1 MTFWTFDR
9 VAAALRGQLVGSVP
23 GGSTLLHGVSTDT
36 RKIAAGDLFV
46 ALRGENFDAH
56 DFLTDAVRAGAAA
69 VVISDARRGAG
80 LGRPVFLVTDTE
92 QALGALG
99 TYRRRA
105 WGRPVIAVAGSNGK
119 SSTKELVRAALSG
132 TFEVHATTGNLNNQ
146 IGVPLTLLALPDSAD
161 VAVVEV
167 GTNHPGEVD
176 TLRAIV
182 EPDIAIVTSIG
193 EEHLEGLVDLAG
205 VLREE
210 SAILRGVAVA
220 ITPSSQP
227 EIGAASRAL
236 AMRTIEAGLDAGE
249 VRPTDWGLREDG
261 RAWLLID
268 GERLELPLLGQ
279 HNARNAML
287 ALATASALGMTTADA
302 CRGLASLTP
311 MPMRNAPQDFGAMTI
326 INDAYNANPAS
337 AREALALL
345 DAVSSE
351 RPRAVVLGTML
362 ELGTSTEALHDEIA
376 SRAMASRAVV
386 IAGIGEFARAF
397 ARVAPGDSRVVAA
410 DTLEELWPALS
421 PRLPRNAIVLLK
433 GSRGMRLERLVPKLA
448 ELAGVDTAAP
458 LPPATPV
465 H

>member
-1 MTFWTFDR
+1 MTFWTLDR
-9 VAAALRGQLVGSVP
+9 VAAGLRTHLMGAVP
-23 GGSTLLHGVSTDT
+23 GGTTPLSGVSTDT
-36 RKIAAGDLFV
+36 RKIAAGDLFI

-69 VVISDARRGAG
+69 VVVSDARRGAG
-80 LGRPVFLVTDTE
+80 LGCPVFCVRNTE
-92 QALGALG
+92 LALGALG

-105 WGRPVIAVAGSNGK
+105 WGRPVVAVAGSNGK

-132 TFEVHATTGNLNNQ
+132 IFEVHATTGNLNNQ

-161 VAVVEV
+161 IAVVEV
-167 GTNHPGEVD
+167 GTNHPGEIAA
-176 TLRAIV
+176 LRAMV

-210 SAILRGVAVA
+210 SAILQGVGVA
-220 ITPSSQP
+220 ITPASQP
-227 EIGAASRAL
+227 EVGAAARAM
-236 AMRTIEAGLDAGE
+236 AMRTIEAGLDAGDL
-249 VRPTDWGLREDG
+249 RPDDWGLREDG
-261 RAWLLID
+261 RAWLVVN
-268 GERLELPLLGQ
+268 GERVELPLLGA

-287 ALATASALGMTTADA
+287 AIATASVLGMTTADA
-302 CRGLASLTP
+302 CRGLARLTP
-311 MPMRNAPQDFGAMTI
+311 MPMRNATQDLGALTV
-326 INDAYNANPAS
+326 INDAYNSNPAS

-345 DAVSSE
+345 DAVE
-351 RPRAVVLGTML
+351 TDRPRAVVLGTML
-362 ELGTSTEALHDEIA
+362 ELGTATDALHDEIA
-376 SRAMASRAVV
+376 SRAIASRAAV

-410 DTLEELWPALS
+410 ETIDELWDTLS
-421 PRLPRNAIVLLK
+421 PRLARNAIVLLK

-448 ELAGVDTAAP
+448 ELAGVDATAP
-458 LPPATPV
+458 LMPATPV